1 MKKTLLAAL
10 AAASATAL
18 IAPAVA
24 TAAPEPADIITTA
37 TAVPAAAAL
46 PGAPAADHAGTRTQ
60 WPETLGLP
68 KAWAEKVILRDRPD
82 LEIEHIPEGALVTMD
97 YREDRVRIVHNALG
111 LVSQVPAIG

>member
-1 MKKTLLAAL
+1 MLLAAL

-24 TAAPEPADIITTA
+24 TAAPETATA
-37 TAVPAAAAL
+37 TAVPAVLDATAL
-46 PGAPAADHAGTRTQ
+46 PGARTTDPAGTRTQ

-82 LEIEHIPEGALVTMD
+82 LRVVHVPEGALVTMEYD
-97 YREDRVRIVHNALG
+97 ENRVRIVHDAFG
-111 LVSQVPAIG
+111 LVTQVPTIG